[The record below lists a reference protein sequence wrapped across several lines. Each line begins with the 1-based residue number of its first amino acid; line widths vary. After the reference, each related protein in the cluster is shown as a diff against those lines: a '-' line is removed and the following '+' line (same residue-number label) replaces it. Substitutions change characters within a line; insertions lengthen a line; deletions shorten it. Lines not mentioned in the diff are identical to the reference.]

1 MHRHGVLGGRCARSS
16 KNETAGSQ
24 ENRKAGTATTL
35 GATATGHGKLTLRI
49 HANPPPDDI
58 MTSTRRVLFR
68 VVAIMDIIATAMYIE
83 EPDAFLLCV
92 RGR

>member
-49 HANPPPDDI
+49 HFESSDISITGYFTDAGAVFPGMTATETPP
-58 MTSTRRVLFR
+58 SA
-68 VVAIMDIIATAMYIE
+68 VA
-83 EPDAFLLCV
+83 
-92 RGR
+92 GHG